1 MPRVVQRGLYTIVF
15 YNDDLEENNKITVK
29 KIFNTD
35 TKKFLD
41 KVLMNNDF
49 DNEEYY
55 KLKEDEK
62 KAIKVLLNKL
72 KRYKGKF
79 NMLYQYEFGDYYID
93 RMKEIYGII
102 KAGNDNVEK
111 LKKEFEE
118 VIYKLIDNH
127 LMNYRDKNHEMKKL
141 EKIIEYFS

>member
-111 LKKEFEE
+111 LKKEFEK
-118 VIYKLIDNH
+118 ILINLIDNH
-127 LMNYRDKNHEMKKL
+127 LMNYRDKHHEMKKL
-141 EKIIEYFS
+141 KKIIDYFS